1 MPEDSVGATDA
12 TQASDTDDARLYVP
26 RSGGWEVHLKGLGE
40 REYCH
45 FKAPGQDYY
54 HLLMPG
60 EIYLQHGY
68 DKYCLNCAIR
78 NEVATRNR
86 LFWQRSGA
94 HPTD

>member
-1 MPEDSVGATDA
+1 MPEDGINTTNTEQTPDS
-12 TQASDTDDARLYVP
+12 DDARLYLP
-26 RSGGWEVHLKGLGE
+26 RPEGWEVHLKVGE

-60 EIYLQHGY
+60 EIYLQHGH

-78 NEVATRNR
+78 YEFATRDR